1 MYKLD
6 LPVDYKEAAA
16 IERRRNMEEQRKSRI
31 FNSKSRTI
39 GVDLQAL
46 EQQINDRKQQED
58 YEQKRANAFA
68 ADAVRNDKI
77 TQLLEKRQ
85 QTDEFELNRAMN
97 EFRML
102 HQQPESRREFDLY
115 DPDYLKKDK
124 PARVSDDDPR
134 CGISSL
140 QKFDGEDLNSKARNK
155 YQAEQ
160 LREWALEQQR
170 ERDQALKNQDTAD
183 RLYEL
188 KMRELDQRALD
199 LQRAEEEC
207 RKAINLAQA
216 DYNLALAKERGEK
229 ERLHKQQQLDDNM
242 TEIANHVFGDVLTEN
257 PAVAQ
262 SAFGPHRVITD
273 RWKGMSPSQLE
284 DIRRQQDLQRKEKER
299 LQQEKKLRD
308 EEFDRQRVAQA
319 RAATLLE
326 REHER
331 KREELN
337 KRMADEN
344 RRLAQEQKAHKDYL
358 DKEVYTNPPTA
369 AYYMQFN
376 TSTR

>member
-31 FNSKSRTI
+31 FNAKSRTI
-39 GVDLQAL
+39 GVDMQAL
-46 EQQINDRKQQED
+46 EQQIKDKKQQEE
-58 YEQKRANAFA
+58 YERKRADAFA
-68 ADAVRNDKI
+68 ADSVRNDKI
-77 TQLLEKRQ
+77 SQLLEKRQ
-85 QTDEFELNRAMN
+85 SSDVFELNRALN
-97 EFRML
+97 EFRTL
-102 HQQPESRREFDLY
+102 HQQPDSRREFDLY

-134 CGISSL
+134 CGISSI
-140 QKFDGEDLNSKARNK
+140 QKFDGEDLNSKARSK
-155 YQAEQ
+155 YQQEQ
-160 LREWALEQQR
+160 LREWSIEQQR
-170 ERDQALKNQDTAD
+170 EREQARKNQAQAD

-188 KMRELDQRALD
+188 KMKELDARAME
-199 LQRAEEEC
+199 LQKAEEEC
-207 RKAINLAQA
+207 RRNINMATT
-216 DYNLALAKERGEK
+216 DYNNALARERNEK
-229 ERLHKQQQLDDNM
+229 ERLQKQQELDDNM

-273 RWKGMSPSQLE
+273 RWKGMSPQQLE
-284 DIRRQQDLQRKEKER
+284 DIRRQQDKQRLEKER
-299 LQQEKKLRD
+299 LAQEQHLRD
-308 EEFDRQRVAQA
+308 LEHDRQRVANA
-319 RAATLLE
+319 RAAMLLE
-326 REHER
+326 REAER

-337 KRMADEN
+337 RRMADEN
-344 RRLAQEQKAHKDYL
+344 RRLAQEQTSHKDFL

-369 AYYMQFN
+369 SYFMQFN

>member
-31 FNSKSRTI
+31 FNSKTRTI

-170 ERDQALKNQDTAD
+170 ERDQAQKNQDTAD

-216 DYNLALAKERGEK
+216 DYNQALAKERDEK

-319 RAATLLE
+319 RAAMLLE
-326 REHER
+326 REQER

-369 AYYMQFN
+369 SYYMQFN

>member
-6 LPVDYKEAAA
+6 LPVDYKESAA

-31 FNSKSRTI
+31 FNAKTRTI

-46 EQQINDRKQQED
+46 EQQIKDKKQQEE
-58 YEQKRANAFA
+58 YERKRADAFA
-68 ADAVRNDKI
+68 TDAVRNDKI
-77 TQLLEKRQ
+77 SQLLENRQ
-85 QTDEFELNRAMN
+85 QQDVFELNRALN

-102 HQQPESRREFDLY
+102 HQQPDSRREFDLY

-134 CGISSL
+134 CGVSSI
-140 QKFDGEDLNSKARNK
+140 QKFEGEDLNSKARNK
-155 YQAEQ
+155 YQQEQ
-160 LREWALEQQR
+160 LREWSLEQQR
-170 ERDQALKNQDTAD
+170 EREQARLNQAQAD

-188 KMRELDQRALD
+188 KMRELDQRAME
-199 LQRAEEEC
+199 LQQAEEEC
-207 RKAINLAQA
+207 RRNINVATT
-216 DYNLALAKERGEK
+216 DYNNALARERNEK
-229 ERLHKQQQLDDNM
+229 ERLQKQQELDDNM

-273 RWKGMSPSQLE
+273 RWKGMSPQQLE
-284 DIRRQQDLQRKEKER
+284 DIRKQQEKQRLEKER
-299 LQQEKKLRD
+299 LEQEQRLRD
-308 EEFDRQRVAQA
+308 LEHDRQRLANA
-319 RAATLLE
+319 RAAMLLE
-326 REHER
+326 REAER

-337 KRMADEN
+337 RRMADEN
-344 RRLAQEQKAHKDYL
+344 RRLAQEQRSHKDFL
-358 DKEVYTNPPTA
+358 DREVYTNPPTA
-369 AYYMQFN
+369 AYFMQFN